1 MSTDWRIA
9 AAAPL
14 AVALPAAYPGGPSF
28 EAGSLLLLSCSGAA
42 GPLGVVSFVAPSPVA
57 LAMNIAHSAAQ
68 QAEALKRSFEYKEA
82 PSPTGPVRHIVST
95 SKLFDYFERSM
106 VAVFFSYQAIE
117 AFCNEEILRI
127 SPAVIEVK
135 GKKGKEL
142 LEKREAERQLSTSD
156 KLGNVLPKILN
167 VSTIKGNRL
176 WEKFLDLEHIRNAVV
191 HLKNQTVQNINSPNS
206 AEQTLLTLLAKDACL
221 WPRATLQ
228 ILEHF
233 VRDPIPDWYEQLKN
247 RVI

>member
-135 GKKGKEL
+135 GKNGKEL

-167 VSTIKGNRL
+167 VSTIKGNWL
-176 WEKFLDLEHIRNAVV
+176 WEKFLDLEDIRNAVV

>member
-14 AVALPAAYPGGPSF
+14 AAALPAAYPGGPSF
-28 EAGSLLLLSCSGAA
+28 KAGSRFLLSCSGAA

-57 LAMNIAHSAAQ
+57 LAMNIAYSAAQ
-68 QAEALKRSFEYKEA
+68 QAEALKRSFKYMEA
-82 PSPTGPVRHIVST
+82 PSPTGPVRHITST
-95 SKLFDYFERSM
+95 TELFDYIERSM

-135 GKKGKEL
+135 GKKGKDL
-142 LEKREAERQLSTSD
+142 LEIREAERRLLTSE

-167 VSTIKGNRL
+167 VSTIKGMVL
-176 WEKFLDLEHIRNAVV
+176 WETFLELEYVRGEVV
-191 HLKNQTVQNINSPNS
+191 HLKNQTVQNIHSS
-206 AEQTLLTLLAKDACL
+206 KDAEQTLLTLLAKDACS